1 MFRKRPNT
9 STTLLAWTVVKT
21 RCPVSA
27 DWMAICAVSSSRI
40 SPTMIL
46 SGSWRR
52 MDLAPSEGEPLFLIH
67 RNLGDSLEL
76 ILHGILDGDDLV
88 LHALDLRQG
97 GVEGGGLAASRR
109 TGDQNHPV
117 GFPDK
122 FSELSEVFERESQY
136 VQPQLCEFFIHGLL
150 VQDPDDR
157 VLAVNAGHDGDAEID
172 GPPTD
177 FQLETAVLW
186 HALFGDVQLGHDLDA
201 GNDG

>member
-52 MDLAPSEGEPLFLIH
+52 MDLRPRAKVSPF
-67 RNLGDSLEL
+67 
-76 ILHGILDGDDLV
+76 
-88 LHALDLRQG
+88 
-97 GVEGGGLAASRR
+97 
-109 TGDQNHPV
+109 
-117 GFPDK
+117 
-122 FSELSEVFERESQY
+122 FSFT
-136 VQPQLCEFFIHGLL
+136 GLL
-150 VQDPDDR
+150 VQDPDDP
-157 VLAVNAGHDGDAEID
+157 VLAVNAGHDGDAAID

-201 GNDG
+201 GNDGGVELLVDGLHGVDKYAVDPIL